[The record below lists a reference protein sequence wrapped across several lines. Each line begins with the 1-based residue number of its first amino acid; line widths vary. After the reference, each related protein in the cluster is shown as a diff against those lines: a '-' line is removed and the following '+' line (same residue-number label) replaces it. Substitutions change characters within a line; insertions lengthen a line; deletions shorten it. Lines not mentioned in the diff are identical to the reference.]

1 MHLTPAPYFTAPKP
15 LRPDAPQPDGQ
26 AFWIH
31 TRDKRRCR
39 LGLWRAATPKG
50 TIIIFPGRTEYIEK
64 YASIAA
70 DFVARDYNT
79 VTIDWRGQ
87 GLADR
92 ALPDR
97 LKGHVADFAE
107 YQRDHAALI
116 EAMTALALPKP
127 WTLLAHSMGGCIGL
141 RALHEGLPVQSVVF
155 TGPMWGI
162 EMPPLLRIGAWIVST
177 LARWLKSGGLYAPG
191 TSGTPYLLN
200 VTFENNQLTND
211 HASFDYMR
219 AQLQHNP
226 SFGLGG
232 PTLGW
237 LNASLNEMYRLSKL
251 PAPDLPCL
259 TYLGSDEQIVEPG
272 AIVRRMAGWA
282 RGRLITLP
290 GIRHEALMEAAALR
304 MARVD
309 EITEF
314 FAQNT

>member
-1 MHLTPAPYFTAPKP
+1 MCI
-15 LRPDAPQPDGQ
+15 RQ

-127 WTLLAHSMGGCIGL
+127 WSLLAHSMGGCIGL
-141 RALHEGLPVQSVVF
+141 RALHDGLPVATGVVSH
-155 TGPMWGI
+155 THLTHTPTRPRSA
-162 EMPPLLRIGAWIVST
+162 PPRGRWWSPPARCAGRLVA
-177 LARWLKSGGLYAPG
+177 LAHGSQAAAR
-191 TSGTPYLLN
+191 
-200 VTFENNQLTND
+200 
-211 HASFDYMR
+211 R
-219 AQLQHNP
+219 
-226 SFGLGG
+226 
-232 PTLGW
+232 GW
-237 LNASLNEMYRLSKL
+237 
-251 PAPDLPCL
+251 
-259 TYLGSDEQIVEPG
+259 
-272 AIVRRMAGWA
+272 RRRA
-282 RGRLITLP
+282 RGS
-290 GIRHEALMEAAALR
+290 AAHSLST
-304 MARVD
+304 ARAGSFV
-309 EITEF
+309 
-314 FAQNT
+314 Q

>member
-127 WTLLAHSMGGCIGL
+127 WTLLAHSMGGCIG
-141 RALHEGLPVQSVVF
+141 
-155 TGPMWGI
+155 
-162 EMPPLLRIGAWIVST
+162 
-177 LARWLKSGGLYAPG
+177 
-191 TSGTPYLLN
+191 
-200 VTFENNQLTND
+200 
-211 HASFDYMR
+211 
-219 AQLQHNP
+219 
-226 SFGLGG
+226 
-232 PTLGW
+232 
-237 LNASLNEMYRLSKL
+237 
-251 PAPDLPCL
+251 
-259 TYLGSDEQIVEPG
+259 
-272 AIVRRMAGWA
+272 
-282 RGRLITLP
+282 
-290 GIRHEALMEAAALR
+290 
-304 MARVD
+304 
-309 EITEF
+309 
-314 FAQNT
+314 